1 VPVAAAEGEEEE
13 AASRLFK
20 ISAGPSLWD
29 FEAEVDG
36 ALAPS
41 AAAAAAP
48 FSPEEGA
55 FSPAAF
61 DVEDGRRSLKS
72 SFSSMPSASVVFARA
87 EMSASMSSVKGGGA
101 GRASSF
107 GDDDA
112 MSKGN
117 FFARL
122 GRAL

>member
-1 VPVAAAEGEEEE
+1 MPVAAAEGEEEE

-41 AAAAAAP
+41 AAAAAP